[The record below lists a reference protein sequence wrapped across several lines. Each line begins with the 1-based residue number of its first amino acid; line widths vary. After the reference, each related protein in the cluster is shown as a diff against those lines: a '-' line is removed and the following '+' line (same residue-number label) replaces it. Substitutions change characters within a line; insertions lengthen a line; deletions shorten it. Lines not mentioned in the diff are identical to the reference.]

1 VEGFVKLIGV
11 LLIVF
16 GIFALAVGGFR
27 YVDRDKVVDLGPV
40 EVTTEEHKSVPLSPV
55 VGIGALA
62 GGIALVVV
70 GSRARA

>member
-1 VEGFVKLIGV
+1 MKLIGV

-16 GIFALAVGGFR
+16 GIFALAVGGIR

-40 EVTTEEHKSVPLSPV
+40 EVTTEERKSIPLSPI
-55 VGIGALA
+55 VGLGALA

-70 GSRARA
+70 GSKVKA